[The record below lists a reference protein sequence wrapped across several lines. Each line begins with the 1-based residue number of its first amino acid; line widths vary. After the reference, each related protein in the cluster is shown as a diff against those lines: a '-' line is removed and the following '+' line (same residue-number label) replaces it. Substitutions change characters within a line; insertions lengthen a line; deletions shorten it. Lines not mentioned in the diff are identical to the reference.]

1 MIFLAHIL
9 LIKKKQ
15 IIMKKQLLVILSF
28 LVLISCSS
36 IKNTQEAIST
46 GNYDRAIDIAINNLK
61 RNKTKKGNQPYV
73 LMLEEAFVKATLKD
87 LERISYLK
95 KDQNPEN
102 LETIFVLYQNLKNR
116 QERIKPLL
124 PLPILNKG
132 KDANFKFS
140 NYNDEIIAS
149 KNKLSDY
156 LYSKAKIIFNTNNKL
171 DYRNAYNDLE
181 YIEKINSNFR
191 DVRNLMTIAHNK
203 GLDFVIVSMKNQT
216 QKVIPKRL
224 QQDLLNF
231 DTYGL
236 NDFWTV
242 YHGNKDPNIKYDFGL
257 ELNLREIQVS
267 PEQLR
272 EKEIIREK
280 EVKDGF
286 TYLLDNKGNHVL
298 DKEGN
303 KIEIDKMVRVRCEL
317 YQFTQLKS
325 AKVIG
330 QVKYVD
336 LYSRQT
342 IETYPIASE
351 FIFQHIYANYRGDKR
366 ALESSYLDLI
376 RLRTVPFPTSEQM
389 IYDAGQDLKDRL
401 KLIITRNNF
410 RN

>member
-1 MIFLAHIL
+1 
-9 LIKKKQ
+9 
-15 IIMKKQLLVILSF
+15 MKKQLLVILSF

-73 LMLEEAFVKATLKD
+73 LMLEEAFVKATLRD

-102 LETIFVLYQNLKNR
+102 LENIFVLYQNLKNR

-124 PLPILNKG
+124 PLSILSKG
-132 KDANFKFS
+132 RNANFKFS

-156 LYSKAKIIFNTNNKL
+156 LYRKVKIIFNTNNKL
-171 DYRNAYNDLE
+171 NYRTAYNDLE
-181 YIEKINSNFR
+181 YIEKINPNFK
-191 DVRNLMTIAHNK
+191 DVRNLMTIAHNR

-242 YHGNKDPNIKYDFGL
+242 YHGNKDLNIKYDFGL

-286 TYLLDNKGNHVL
+286 TYLLDDKGNQVL

-303 KIEIDKMVRVRCEL
+303 KIKIDKMVRVRCEL

-389 IYDAGQDLKDRL
+389 IYDAGQDLKERL

>member
-1 MIFLAHIL
+1 M
-9 LIKKKQ
+9 KR

-28 LVLISCSS
+28 LLLISCSS
-36 IKNTQEAIST
+36 VKSTQEAIST
-46 GNYDRAIDIAINNLK
+46 GNYDRAIDIAHENLK

-73 LMLEEAFVKATLKD
+73 LMLEEAFAKATLKD
-87 LERISYLK
+87 LDRISYLK
-95 KDQNPEN
+95 KDGNPEN

-132 KDANFKFS
+132 KDARFEFD
-140 NYNDEIIAS
+140 NYNDEIIVY
-149 KNKLSDY
+149 KNQLSDY
-156 LYSKAKIIFNTNNKL
+156 LYNKAKTVFNANNKL

-181 YIEKINSNFR
+181 YIEKINSNFK
-191 DVRNLMTIAHNK
+191 DIRNLMTIAHER

-242 YHGNKDPNIKYDFGL
+242 YHGAKDPSIKYDFGL
-257 ELNLREIQVS
+257 ELNLRKIQVS
-267 PEQLR
+267 PEQVR
-272 EKEIIREK
+272 EKQIIKEK
-280 EVKDGF
+280 NVVDGF
-286 TYLLDNKGNHVL
+286 KYLLDDNGNQVL
-298 DKEGN
+298 DKDGN
-303 KIEIDKMVRVRCEL
+303 KIKVDKLVKVRCEL
-317 YQFTQLKS
+317 YQFTQFKS
-325 AKVIG
+325 AKVTG

-336 LYSRQT
+336 LNTRQT

-351 FIFQHIYANYRGDKR
+351 FAFQHMYANHRGDKR
-366 ALESSYLDLI
+366 ALESSYLDLL
-376 RLRTVPFPTSEQM
+376 RLRVVSFPTNEQM
-389 IYDAGQDLKDRL
+389 IYDAGQDLKERL
-401 KLIITRNNF
+401 KSIITQNNF

>member
-156 LYSKAKIIFNTNNKL
+156 LYNKAKIIFNTNNKL

-325 AKVIG
+325 ARVIG

-376 RLRTVPFPTSEQM
+376 GLRTVPFPTSEQM